1 MSSVRT
7 LPTSAQVVN
16 LGLPAFTEAVLAQ
29 GSEALQ
35 VDWSIPAG
43 GDPASVAALT
53 TLYGTRSVAI
63 DEANAEIVRLLDR
76 GTPFLSGVAPARE
89 VVPGMGERMLLHS
102 GPPIAYADVCDPMRR
117 SMRAA
122 VVAEGWAVDVEA
134 AEKLLAQGDIALDA
148 ANDHA
153 TVVPMVTALGPT
165 TPMWIADNTDA
176 GTRGF
181 APVNQGPG
189 DVAWFGRE
197 SQAAIDRLMFLRDVV
212 QPRFA
217 QIIDQVG
224 PIDIMSLA
232 GQGVQMGDDV
242 HLRTQA
248 TTNLLIRNLLPS
260 IAGLGNDPESVAMSR
275 FLATCHLF
283 FLTIAMAGAKSL
295 TLAAEKV
302 KGGTVVTTMARNG
315 TTFGV
320 KIAGS
325 DTWHICEAPPVG
337 NALYYSGYTEADAAR
352 DVGDS
357 AVLEL
362 IGLGGAAAAG
372 SPAVAGFLGG
382 SMEDAARATREMRRI
397 CLAESTRFKL
407 PTMDFSGTPVGVDVR
422 KVVETGIR
430 PKVTT
435 GVLHVSSGAGQIGA
449 GVATAPMEGF
459 TAALLDLAGS
469 APA

>member
-1 MSSVRT
+1 
-7 LPTSAQVVN
+7 
-16 LGLPAFTEAVLAQ
+16 
-29 GSEALQ
+29 
-35 VDWSIPAG
+35 
-43 GDPASVAALT
+43 
-53 TLYGTRSVAI
+53 
-63 DEANAEIVRLLDR
+63 
-76 GTPFLSGVAPARE
+76 
-89 VVPGMGERMLLHS
+89 
-102 GPPIAYADVCDPMRR
+102 
-117 SMRAA
+117 
-122 VVAEGWAVDVEA
+122 
-134 AEKLLAQGDIALDA
+134 
-148 ANDHA
+148 
-153 TVVPMVTALGPT
+153 
-165 TPMWIADNTDA
+165 
-176 GTRGF
+176 
-181 APVNQGPG
+181 
-189 DVAWFGRE
+189 
-197 SQAAIDRLMFLRDVV
+197 
-212 QPRFA
+212 
-217 QIIDQVG
+217 
-224 PIDIMSLA
+224 
-232 GQGVQMGDDV
+232 MGDDV

-382 SMEDAARATREMRRI
+382 SMEDSARAK
-397 CLAESTRFKL
+397 C
-407 PTMDFSGTPVGVDVR
+407 
-422 KVVETGIR
+422 
-430 PKVTT
+430 
-435 GVLHVSSGAGQIGA
+435 
-449 GVATAPMEGF
+449 
-459 TAALLDLAGS
+459 AGS
-469 APA
+469 VSPRAPGSSCPPWTSAAHLWGSTFARSSRPGSDPRSPPGYST